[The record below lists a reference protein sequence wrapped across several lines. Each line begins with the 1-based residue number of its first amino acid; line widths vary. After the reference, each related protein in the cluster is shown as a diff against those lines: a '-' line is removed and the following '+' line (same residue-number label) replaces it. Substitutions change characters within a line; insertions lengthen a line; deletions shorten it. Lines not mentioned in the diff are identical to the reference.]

1 VFEVAQFYRII
12 FDAALSDPNLP
23 HGRDGYYIAENGEYR
38 LYDLAKAYS
47 QALYDLGK
55 GKSPDPTPFTA
66 DEAQKYFG
74 GVWIGS
80 NTRAKSVR
88 ARTLGWKPTK
98 TTKDFLESVRPEV
111 EAAIAQK

>member
-1 VFEVAQFYRII
+1 MAQFYRII

-38 LYDLAKAYS
+38 LNDLAKAYS

-55 GKSPDPTPFTA
+55 GKSPYPTPFTA

-74 GVWIGS
+74 VTS
-80 NTRAKSVR
+80 
-88 ARTLGWKPTK
+88 LLF
-98 TTKDFLESVRPEV
+98 FLCSLQTGLMD
-111 EAAIAQK
+111 AA

>member
-1 VFEVAQFYRII
+1 VAQFYRII

-74 GVWIGS
+74 VIRSSFLPLFISDG
-80 NTRAKSVR
+80 TDVR
-88 ARTLGWKPTK
+88 GLGCL
-98 TTKDFLESVRPEV
+98 DR
-111 EAAIAQK
+111 